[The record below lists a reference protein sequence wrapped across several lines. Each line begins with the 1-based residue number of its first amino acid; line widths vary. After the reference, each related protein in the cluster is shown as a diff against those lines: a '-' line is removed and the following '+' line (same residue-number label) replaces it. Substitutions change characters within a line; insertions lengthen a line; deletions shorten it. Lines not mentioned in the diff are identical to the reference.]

1 MKIVILSGG
10 SGNDA
15 LVKGLEKFVGNR
27 NDFDIKVI
35 VNAYDNGKSTGVCR
49 AVTNT
54 LGVSDIRKNHS
65 RMYEAIYGDNVDENL
80 KEFYHGRYDFTKG
93 NELNEVKNLLEKW
106 NMPEYIPYAERFF
119 ALPKA
124 KDFEYKDFSVSN
136 IVYAEMYREIGYEA
150 TNKHFCDR
158 MNIDDFVILNSF
170 DNVYIKALTQSGYLI
185 PDEGETVFWNNEKDK
200 IIKTV
205 FDVENGSF
213 GLNQRAID
221 AVKNADLI
229 LVSTGTFWSSIQP
242 TIEYLNFAQYINQS
256 KAKKIWL
263 FNNEKDG
270 DSWGVNSLEFI
281 KFMEQSGL
289 DLTDF
294 TLLMNTDANPLLRMT
309 DDKHTFAFESMGN
322 EKGKHI
328 PVEFAKGV
336 FATYYGLSQDF
347 DKIVFDFDDT
357 IFARNASEDVL
368 KTSIENIK
376 NINSNFADK
385 AVIVSGNSYQSIRE
399 KLVHIFGENLAD
411 FRLPIWA
418 DANAILYIND
428 KPVDEIKEFALSKKS
443 LEIINQFVQ
452 EYNLQDKTTMIGNEN
467 VYNVKIKPLAT
478 KERETLIKIFEN
490 YGDEDSEARMTG
502 KTTVDIL
509 NKSNNKA
516 NILLK
521 ISEANEK
528 VLFVGD
534 ENADGNDKEIAKQS
548 TYSINVGSV
557 NETNLLIKLLEA
569 KDDSR
574 INNLSRQSIKI

>member
-65 RMYEAIYGDNVDENL
+65 RMYEAVYGDNVDENL

-93 NELNEVKNLLEKW
+93 NELDEVKNLLEKW

-185 PDEGETVFWNNEKDK
+185 PDEGETVFWNNENDK

-205 FDVENGSF
+205 YDVENGSF

-221 AVKNADLI
+221 AVTDADLI

-270 DSWGVNSLEFI
+270 DSWGVSSLEFI

-309 DDKHTFAFESMGN
+309 DDKHTFAFEAMGN

-418 DANAILYIND
+418 DANAILYVND

-443 LEIINQFVQ
+443 LGIINKFVQ
-452 EYNLQDKTTMIGNEN
+452 EYNLQDKTTMVGNEN
-467 VYNVKIKPLAT
+467 IYNVKIKPLAT
-478 KERETLIKIFEN
+478 KERETLTKIFEN
-490 YGDEDSEARMTG
+490 YGDKDCEARMTG

-516 NILLK
+516 NILSK
-521 ISEANEK
+521 ISRPDEN

-548 TYSINVGSV
+548 TYSIDVGSV